1 MRPGNL
7 EAIIDVAK
15 AVESVGHNFVFT
27 GACVLPFL
35 VAKEFCP
42 GLRTTQDVDVIVQ
55 VISRTQMAEVEEKLR
70 SVGFQNDQWTESR
83 HRCRWVYNGI
93 IVDVM
98 SDDSEDNNSC
108 PSKWFQFAAATPISR
123 EIESGFFIRH
133 LSAVAFLAT
142 KLDAFA
148 NRGESDIRGSKDLE
162 DIVAL
167 IDGRVSLL
175 AEVESARLEVK
186 QLIAL
191 QINRLLRRDDIEE
204 IVNGHLSPESKR
216 SGRDAR
222 VLTIL
227 QQMAVI

>member
-7 EAIIDVAK
+7 EAIIEVAK
-15 AVESVGHNFVFT
+15 AVESVGLNFVFT

-35 VAKEFCP
+35 VAKEFCY
-42 GLRTTQDVDVIVQ
+42 GLRTTEDVDLIVQ
-55 VISRTQMAEVEEKLR
+55 IISRGQMAEVEEKLR
-70 SVGFQNDQWTESR
+70 RVGFQNDQWTESR

-98 SDDSEDNNSC
+98 SDDSEDKNSC
-108 PSKWFQFAAATPISR
+108 PSKWFRFAVVTPVSR
-123 EIESGFFIRH
+123 EIESGLFMRH
-133 LSAVAFLAT
+133 LSPVAFLAT

-148 NRGESDIRGSKDLE
+148 NRGASDIRGSKDLE

-175 AEVESARLEVK
+175 AEIKLEPLDVK
-186 QLIAL
+186 QFIAL

-204 IVNGHLSPESKR
+204 IVNGHLSPESKC

-222 VLTIL
+222 VIAIL
-227 QQMAVI
+227 QQLAVI